1 MMWHLLR
8 SLPNKLDLQAERLHY
23 MLCVSNNLLIVRS
36 IKHKENIKISWIQK
50 WHHWISCFV
59 QATVQDTPKYS
70 IYSFKNTLVQVKIQR
85 SVSSFSFIR
94 HNEIFWKSCSIQSQK
109 KTFYICCHWVSKAG
123 EKWTACVNPMMSP
136 TYCICSFSSL

>member
-8 SLPNKLDLQAERLHY
+8 SLPNKLDWQAERLHY

-70 IYSFKNTLVQVKIQR
+70 IWSFKNTLVQLEIQS
-85 SVSSFSFIR
+85 SVSSFSFIL
-94 HNEIFWKSCSIQSQK
+94 HYEIYWKSCSIQSQK